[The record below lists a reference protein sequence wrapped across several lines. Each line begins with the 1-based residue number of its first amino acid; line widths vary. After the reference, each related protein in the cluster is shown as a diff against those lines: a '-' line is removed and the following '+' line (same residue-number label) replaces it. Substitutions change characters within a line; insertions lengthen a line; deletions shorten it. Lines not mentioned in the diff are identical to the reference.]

1 MRSHTILGSKL
12 TIILTSIICVILIL
26 GGYVFSKI
34 TSDLVITPVE
44 DMIMKIQE
52 ITKDPLKA
60 AQEEEEKFLYQE
72 LDEKDDFKN
81 ETKNFE
87 DEKLKIKKDGDTPM
101 ETQVL
106 ESQLTKIGAL
116 LALGFGEAG
125 ASIIAKNMQ
134 VA

>member
-1 MRSHTILGSKL
+1 MRSKGKLGAKL
-12 TIILTSIICVILIL
+12 TIVLTSIICIILIL

-60 AQEEEEKFLYQE
+60 AHEEEEKFLYQE
-72 LDEKDDFKN
+72 LDEKNDHRN
-81 ETKNFE
+81 ETKNLE
-87 DEKLKIKKDGDTPM
+87 DVKRKKDGDPPM

>member
-60 AQEEEEKFLYQE
+60 AHEEEEKFLYQE

-87 DEKLKIKKDGDTPM
+87 DEKLKIKKV
-101 ETQVL
+101 EI
-106 ESQLTKIGAL
+106 KI
-116 LALGFGEAG
+116 
-125 ASIIAKNMQ
+125 
-134 VA
+134 

>member
-1 MRSHTILGSKL
+1 
-12 TIILTSIICVILIL
+12 
-26 GGYVFSKI
+26 
-34 TSDLVITPVE
+34 VITPVE

-60 AQEEEEKFLYQE
+60 AHEEEEKFLYQE